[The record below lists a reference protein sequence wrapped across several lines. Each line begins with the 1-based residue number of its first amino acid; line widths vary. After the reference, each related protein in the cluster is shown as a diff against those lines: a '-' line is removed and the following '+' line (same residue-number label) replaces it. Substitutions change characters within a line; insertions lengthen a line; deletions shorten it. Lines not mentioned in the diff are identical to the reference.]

1 MEFIRVL
8 FRSALNYTS
17 GTTGNPKGVVYHHR
31 GAYLNALSNALTFGL
46 NARSVYLWT
55 LPMFHCN
62 GWCYP
67 WAVTAVGG
75 THVCLRKID
84 PALVF
89 RLIRDHGVT
98 HMCGAPVVLNTLVN
112 APAEQRTAFPQQ
124 VQIATGGAAPPSAI
138 IAKMEEMGF
147 LEAHLYGMTE
157 CYGPSTSCEW
167 QAGWDGLQ
175 LEERAARMAR
185 QGVAM
190 VAVDDYAVKTPETFD
205 DVRSEEH

>member
-75 THVCLRKID
+75 KHVCLRKLD

-89 RLIRDHGVT
+89 R
-98 HMCGAPVVLNTLVN
+98 
-112 APAEQRTAFPQQ
+112 
-124 VQIATGGAAPPSAI
+124 QIGSAA
-138 IAKMEEMGF
+138 GR
-147 LEAHLYGMTE
+147 
-157 CYGPSTSCEW
+157 
-167 QAGWDGLQ
+167 
-175 LEERAARMAR
+175 ER
-185 QGVAM
+185 V
-190 VAVDDYAVKTPETFD
+190 
-205 DVRSEEH
+205 